1 MTHLFITVNLDAYQ
15 ENSHRSSVKD
25 SDVAVS
31 QKKVKTK
38 SWQLFPGMLLRLLLV
53 VHHQLFKAMTA
64 EKVQQLE
71 WVCT

>member
-38 SWQLFPGMLLRLLLV
+38 S
-53 VHHQLFKAMTA
+53 
-64 EKVQQLE
+64 
-71 WVCT
+71 